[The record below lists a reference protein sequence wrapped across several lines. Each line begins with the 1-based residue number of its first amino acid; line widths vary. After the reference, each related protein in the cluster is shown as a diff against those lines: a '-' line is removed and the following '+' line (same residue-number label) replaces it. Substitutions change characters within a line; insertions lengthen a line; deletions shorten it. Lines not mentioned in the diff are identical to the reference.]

1 MLLMLLAL
9 GSTGPRHHRGVGYDG
24 RWYISRLGGN
34 QRQGHSS
41 RLRDLIESRGG
52 LSRIGEVQTDPVTV
66 EKIGCRGEGLRAQP
80 GRREK
85 DMHTY

>member
-41 RLRDLIESRGG
+41 RLRDLNPGAAYRASGKCRRIRWPSRRSGAVAKDYGRSQGG
-52 LSRIGEVQTDPVTV
+52 GKRICIPT
-66 EKIGCRGEGLRAQP
+66 
-80 GRREK
+80 
-85 DMHTY
+85 